1 MTVPSKIW
9 MRSLSPST
17 TRTCTFTVSPG
28 RNAGRSLRSC
38 SASMRSSGLMN
49 LKGLPGGTNP
59 VKDDGRRAAD
69 GEVVVVAGSLDRL
82 EPVVAPGEHLGGEA
96 PARAEDEQYRLRVA
110 REPSAEGLEGQAAGR
125 GARGGRHHPREP
137 AGLAFDVGDG
147 GFEVRD
153 QSDERQGL
161 AS

>member
-49 LKGLPGGTNP
+49 PKGLPGGTNP
-59 VKDDGRRAAD
+59 VKDDGCGAANR
-69 GEVVVVAGSLDRL
+69 EVVVVAGSPNGL
-82 EPVVAPGEHLGGEA
+82 EPVVAAGEHLVSEA
-96 PARAEDEQYRLRVA
+96 PARPEDEQDGLRVA
-110 REPSAEGLEGQAAGR
+110 REPSAEGLEG
-125 GARGGRHHPREP
+125 
-137 AGLAFDVGDG
+137 
-147 GFEVRD
+147 
-153 QSDERQGL
+153 
-161 AS
+161 